1 MKGLFITGT
10 DTDVGKTVVTAG
22 LLKLLRLKGID
33 AIPMKPVQTGCIE
46 SSSIDKNFY
55 QNETEVAVSRTAD
68 GRRRALQARSLPSFA
83 WSHPYLTD
91 HGLRATELIA
101 PDLEFAL
108 SYSGMNYTE
117 EEMKY
122 MSPYKYIPACSP
134 HLAGSLAGNY
144 PYIKDIMVS
153 LNKLAKNR
161 ELVLVEGA
169 GGTMVPLNDNEM
181 MIDLIKE
188 TKFPVIIVSH
198 TGLGT
203 INHTLLTI
211 NQLRACGIDVLGVVF
226 NNTKPPEEGSKFIY
240 DDNIKTIQK
249 FGNVNILGIIDYIV
263 DINES
268 SNICFEK
275 NIDFEI
281 IKKYF

>member
-22 LLKLLRLKGID
+22 LLKMLRSNGID

-46 SSSIDKNFY
+46 KN
-55 QNETEVAVSRTAD
+55 
-68 GRRRALQARSLPSFA
+68 GK
-83 WSHPYLTD
+83 LT
-91 HGLRATELIA
+91 A
-101 PDLEFAL
+101 PDLEFSL
-108 SYSGMNYTE
+108 SYSGMDYTE

-122 MSPYKYIPACSP
+122 MSPCKYIPECSP
-134 HLAGSLAGNY
+134 HLAGEMAGIY
-144 PYIKDIMVS
+144 PYIKDIMSS
-153 LNKLAKNR
+153 LDKLAKSR

-211 NQLRACGIDVLGVVF
+211 KQLRSKGIQILGVVF

-240 DDNIKTIQK
+240 DDNIKTIHK
-249 FGNVNILGIIDYIV
+249 FGNVNILGVIDYIA

-281 IKKYF
+281 ISKYLKKNND